1 MPVAL
6 HVYKKYE
13 HATLSDALHEGAGA
27 GMVAG

>member
-1 MPVAL
+1 MPAVL
-6 HVYKKYE
+6 HRYKKYE